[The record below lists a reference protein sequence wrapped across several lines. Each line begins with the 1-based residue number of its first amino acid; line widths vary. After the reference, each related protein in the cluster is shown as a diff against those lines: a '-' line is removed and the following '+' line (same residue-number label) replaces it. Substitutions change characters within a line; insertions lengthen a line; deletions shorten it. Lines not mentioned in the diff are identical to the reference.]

1 MISREKYEWMV
12 KYTPQTEWIERRGI
26 LLWLAFFFIELG
38 AGLYFISIFFNSQ
51 WGMLIGWLIC
61 LVLGG
66 GAHLLYLSR
75 PLRFYRAV
83 LKPQTSWIS
92 RGMIFV
98 VLFAV
103 IGIVHM
109 ALQQWAPEIG
119 LLPLQVIMGIVS
131 FVVVIYGGFAMNY
144 VSALPIWNTALLP
157 AIYAAVSLWGGAEI
171 LLGINLMTNQNVET
185 AEFWVRI
192 LMVSFAFLL
201 VLYLWSIRY
210 RSNVAAEA
218 IRRIVRG
225 DLGLPFYLGVILIGL
240 LYPFTVASLSFT
252 LGIGVLSPGIIMA
265 AIVCGSIGDLSMR
278 YCILKSALYSPLVRV
293 RAS

>member
-26 LLWLAFFFIELG
+26 LLWLAFFFIEFG

-66 GAHLLYLSR
+66 GTHLLYLGR

-83 LKPQTSWIS
+83 LRPHTSWIS
-92 RGMIFV
+92 RGIIFV
-98 VLFAV
+98 FLFAA
-103 IGIVHM
+103 IGIVQL
-109 ALQQWAPEIG
+109 ALLQWAPQIS
-119 LLPLQVIMGIVS
+119 LLPLQVIMGVVS

-157 AIYAAVSLWGGAEI
+157 AIYAAVSLWGGAEL
-171 LLGINLMTNQNVET
+171 LLGINLITNQDVAG
-185 AEFWVRI
+185 AEFWARI
-192 LMVSFAFLL
+192 LMVAFAFFLI
-201 VLYLWSIRY
+201 LYLWSIGY
-210 RSNVAAEA
+210 RSIAASEA
-218 IRRIVRG
+218 IRRMVRG
-225 DLGLPFYLGVILIGL
+225 DLALPFYLGVILIGL
-240 LYPFTVASLSFT
+240 IYPFTVAGLSFT
-252 LGIGVLSPGIIMA
+252 LGIGMLSPGLIVA
-265 AIVCGSIGDLSMR
+265 AILCGAIGDLSMR
-278 YCILKSALYSPLVRV
+278 YCILKGALYAPLIPM